1 MKTSREYRT
10 VNADKSGKSSTI
22 DNSRV
27 SVTIDN
33 LNATANRTYVPH
45 GGVYPVLISIYCKMD
60 IYMVKIY
67 NKKGLFLSAGGF
79 ISIVWKICYVQLYK
93 ISPFCFV

>member
-45 GGVYPVLISIYCKMD
+45 GG
-60 IYMVKIY
+60 
-67 NKKGLFLSAGGF
+67 GGGGGG
-79 ISIVWKICYVQLYK
+79 SLY
-93 ISPFCFV
+93 